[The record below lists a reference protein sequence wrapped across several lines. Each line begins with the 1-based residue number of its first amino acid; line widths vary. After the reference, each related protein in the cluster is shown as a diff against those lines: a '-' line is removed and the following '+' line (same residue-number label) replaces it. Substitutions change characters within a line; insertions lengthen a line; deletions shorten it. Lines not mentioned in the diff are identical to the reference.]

1 MTVLFYS
8 NIACACNLC
17 YATIKLLGN
26 NESII
31 QVQEISFARFFKQS
45 LSYFDVFIVGLTLL
59 IFVFPL
65 QLVLAQDVENQNE
78 NSVNDLT
85 RILSANTVDDQTVVE
100 IKTTFSMGTTNIDEM
115 VDEIINNFSLTREDT
130 ETILQSEAVETEFE
144 EKFETMI
151 TSKQCVS
158 QITTDLV
165 FIIDTNDKEKILDE
179 IVTHSQLTNK
189 QIKKVLEFEIDE
201 IDLNV
206 RVQSGKA
213 RVVAEYCDVKDR
225 FVINSDDETE
235 IISGIKSNTG
245 LREYKIPLIWNF
257 VTDVAVPEDKRTIL
271 EKQKEQALNYGEE
284 MFSNAEQQMKKAES
298 AQQLVTEG
306 GELPPSLTSGGCLIA
321 TATYGT
327 ELAPQVQMLRE
338 IRDNSVLGTG
348 SGAAFMSAFNSFY
361 YSFSPKV
368 SDLER
373 QNPVFREIV
382 KVTITPLISTLSILN
397 YVDIDSEYE
406 MLGYGIGVIMLNAG
420 MYLGIPIISII
431 KCTKKT
437 RKKHD
442 ARDFASL

>member
-1 MTVLFYS
+1 MH
-8 NIACACNLC
+8 

-31 QVQEISFARFFKQS
+31 QVQEQLFTRFCKQL
-45 LSYFDVFIVGLTLL
+45 LSHSDIFVVCLTLF
-59 IFVFPL
+59 FVFPL
-65 QLVLAQDVENQNE
+65 QFVLAQDIENQNE

-85 RILSANTVDDQTVVE
+85 RILSANTVGEQTMVK
-100 IKTTFSMGTTNIDEM
+100 IKTTFSMGTTHKDEII
-115 VDEIINNFSLTREDT
+115 DEIINNFSLIREDT
-130 ETILQSEAVETEFE
+130 EAILQSETDETEFE

-151 TSKQCVS
+151 TSKQCIS

-189 QIKKVLEFEIDE
+189 QIKKVLEFDIDE
-201 IDLNV
+201 MDLNV

-213 RVVAEYCDVKDR
+213 RIVAEYCDVKDR
-225 FVINSDDETE
+225 FVINSADETE
-235 IISGIKSNTG
+235 IIAGIKSNTG

-257 VTDVAVPEDKRTIL
+257 VTDVPIPEKKTVL
-271 EKQKEQALNYGEE
+271 EEQKEQALKYGEE

-420 MYLGIPIISII
+420 MYLGIPIISIV

-442 ARDFASL
+442 ARGFC

>member
-1 MTVLFYS
+1 M
-8 NIACACNLC
+8 
-17 YATIKLLGN
+17 
-26 NESII
+26 
-31 QVQEISFARFFKQS
+31 QEILFARFCKQ
-45 LSYFDVFIVGLTLL
+45 LSSHSNIFLVGLTIL
-59 IFVFPL
+59 FVFPL

-85 RILSANTVDDQTVVE
+85 RVLSANAIGEQTQIE
-100 IKTTFSMGTTNIDEM
+100 IKTIFSMGTTDKNEM
-115 VDEIINNFSLTREDT
+115 IDEIINNFSLTREDA
-130 ETILQSEAVETEFE
+130 ETILQSETAETEFE

-151 TSKQCVS
+151 TSKQCIS

-179 IVTHSQLTNK
+179 IVTHSQLTNR
-189 QIKKVLEFEIDE
+189 QIKQVLEFEIDE

-257 VTDVAVPEDKRTIL
+257 VTDVAVPEKKTVL
-271 EKQKEQALNYGEE
+271 EEQKEQALKYGEE

-406 MLGYGIGVIMLNAG
+406 MLGYGIGVIILNAG
-420 MYLGIPIISII
+420 MYLILPALVMFRL
-431 KCTKKT
+431 TKLKH
-437 RKKHD
+437 KK
-442 ARDFASL
+442 SVT

>member
-1 MTVLFYS
+1 M
-8 NIACACNLC
+8 C

-26 NESII
+26 NESITL
-31 QVQEISFARFFKQS
+31 VQEILFTRFCKQL
-45 LSYFDVFIVGLTLL
+45 LSYSDIFVVSLILL
-59 IFVFPL
+59 FVFPL
-65 QLVLAQDVENQNE
+65 QLVSAQDIENQNE
-78 NSVNDLT
+78 NSVDDLT
-85 RILSANTVDDQTVVE
+85 RILSADTVGEQTQIE
-100 IKTTFSMGTTNIDEM
+100 IKTTFSMDTTYKDEM
-115 VDEIINNFSLTREDT
+115 IDEIINNFSLTREDA
-130 ETILQSEAVETEFE
+130 ETILQSETVETEFE

-151 TSKQCVS
+151 TSKQCIS

-179 IVTHSQLTNK
+179 IVTHSQLTNR
-189 QIKKVLEFEIDE
+189 QIKQVLEFEIDE

-213 RVVAEYCDVKDR
+213 RIVAEYCDVKDR
-225 FVINSDDETE
+225 FVINSSDESE

-257 VTDVAVPEDKRTIL
+257 VTDVVIPEKKTVL
-271 EKQKEQALNYGEE
+271 EEQKEQALKYGEE

-338 IRDNSVLGTG
+338 IRDNSVLGTQ
-348 SGAAFMSAFNSFY
+348 SGAAFMSTFNSFY
-361 YSFSPKV
+361 YSFSPAV
-368 SDLER
+368 ADLER
-373 QNPVFREIV
+373 QNPMFREIV
-382 KVTITPLISTLSILN
+382 RVAITPMISTLAILN

-420 MYLGIPIISII
+420 MYLILPALVMFRLA
-431 KCTKKT
+431 KLKHTKPVT
-437 RKKHD
+437 
-442 ARDFASL
+442 

>member
-1 MTVLFYS
+1 MTILFYS
-8 NIACACNLC
+8 NIACACNLR

-31 QVQEISFARFFKQS
+31 QMQEISFARFFKQL

-65 QLVLAQDVENQNE
+65 QLVLAQDAENQNE

-85 RILSANTVDDQTVVE
+85 RILSANTVGEQTLVE
-100 IKTTFSMGTTNIDEM
+100 IKITFSIGTTNKDEM
-115 VDEIINNFSLTREDT
+115 IDEIINNFSLTREDA
-130 ETILQSEAVETEFE
+130 ETILQSETVETEFE

-151 TSKQCVS
+151 TSKQCIS

-189 QIKKVLEFEIDE
+189 QIKKVLEFDIDE
-201 IDLNV
+201 MDLNV

-213 RVVAEYCDVKDR
+213 RIVAEYCDVKDR
-225 FVINSDDETE
+225 FVINSADETE
-235 IISGIKSNTG
+235 IIAGIKSNTG

-257 VTDVAVPEDKRTIL
+257 VTDVAVPEKKTVL
-271 EKQKEQALNYGEE
+271 EEQKEQALKYGEE

-306 GELPPSLTSGGCLIA
+306 GELPSSLTSGGCLIA

-327 ELAPQVQMLRE
+327 ELSPQVQMLRE
-338 IRDNSVLGTG
+338 IRDNSVLGTQ
-348 SGAAFMSAFNSFY
+348 SGTTFMSIFNLFY
-361 YSFSPKV
+361 YSFSPAIA
-368 SDLER
+368 DLER
-373 QNPVFREIV
+373 QNPMFREFV
-382 KVTITPLISTLSILN
+382 KVTITPMISTLSILN

-420 MYLGIPIISII
+420 MYLGIPIIAVVKYAKNIG
-431 KCTKKT
+431 
-437 RKKHD
+437 KKHD
-442 ARDFASL
+442 V

>member
-1 MTVLFYS
+1 VTILFYS
-8 NIACACNLC
+8 NIACACNLR

-31 QVQEISFARFFKQS
+31 QMQEISFARFFKQL

-65 QLVLAQDVENQNE
+65 QLVLAQDAENQNE

-85 RILSANTVDDQTVVE
+85 RILSANTVGEQTLVE
-100 IKTTFSMGTTNIDEM
+100 IKITFSIGTTNKDEM
-115 VDEIINNFSLTREDT
+115 IDEIINNFSLTREDA
-130 ETILQSEAVETEFE
+130 ETILQSETVETEFE

-151 TSKQCVS
+151 TSKQCIS

-189 QIKKVLEFEIDE
+189 QIKKVLEFDIDE
-201 IDLNV
+201 MDLNV

-213 RVVAEYCDVKDR
+213 RIVAEYCDVKDR
-225 FVINSDDETE
+225 FVINSADETE
-235 IISGIKSNTG
+235 IIAGIKSNTG

-257 VTDVAVPEDKRTIL
+257 VTDVAVPEKKTVL
-271 EKQKEQALNYGEE
+271 EEQKEQALKYGEE

-298 AQQLVTEG
+298 AQQLLTEG
-306 GELPPSLTSGGCLIA
+306 GEVPPSLTGGGGCLIA

-361 YSFSPKV
+361 YSFSPEV
-368 SDLER
+368 ADLER
-373 QNPVFREIV
+373 QNPMFREIV
-382 KVTITPLISTLSILN
+382 RVAITPMISTLAILN

-406 MLGYGIGVIMLNAG
+406 MLVYGIGVIMLNAG
-420 MYLGIPIISII
+420 MYLILPVLVMFRLS
-431 KCTKKT
+431 KLKHTKSVT
-437 RKKHD
+437 
-442 ARDFASL
+442 

>member
-1 MTVLFYS
+1 LH
-8 NIACACNLC
+8 

-31 QVQEISFARFFKQS
+31 QVQEQLFTRFCKQL
-45 LSYFDVFIVGLTLL
+45 LSHSDIFVVCLTLF
-59 IFVFPL
+59 FVFPL
-65 QLVLAQDVENQNE
+65 QFVLAQDIENQNE

-85 RILSANTVDDQTVVE
+85 RILSANTVGEQTMVK
-100 IKTTFSMGTTNIDEM
+100 IKTTFSMGTTHKDEII
-115 VDEIINNFSLTREDT
+115 DEIINNFSLIREDT
-130 ETILQSEAVETEFE
+130 EAILQSETDETEFE

-151 TSKQCVS
+151 TSKQCIS

-179 IVTHSQLTNK
+179 IVTRSQLTDK
-189 QIKKVLEFEIDE
+189 QIKQVLEFDIDE
-201 IDLNV
+201 IALNV

-213 RVVAEYCDVKDR
+213 RVVAEYCDIKDR
-225 FVINSDDETE
+225 FVINSAEESE

-257 VTDVAVPEDKRTIL
+257 VTDVPIPEKKTVL
-271 EKQKEQALNYGEE
+271 EEQKEQALKYGEE

-361 YSFSPKV
+361 YSFSPTV
-368 SDLER
+368 ADLER
-373 QNPVFREIV
+373 QNPMFREIV
-382 KVTITPLISTLSILN
+382 KVAITPMISTLSILN

-420 MYLGIPIISII
+420 MYLILPVLVMFKLTKLKHTKSI
-431 KCTKKT
+431 T
-437 RKKHD
+437 
-442 ARDFASL
+442 